1 MTLKNT
7 LVAGGIIV
15 ATTLGGA
22 TTAFAQVCGK
32 RDTVLS
38 RLAEKFGETRRSL
51 GLGANNG
58 IVEIFASEDTGSWTI
73 TVTMPDG
80 RMCLVA
86 SGQSYEDT
94 VDPLEHKE
102 EAAFESY
109 KMKGKQTF
117 TPL

>member
-1 MTLKNT
+1 MKKTLFT
-7 LVAGGIIV
+7 AVLIA
-15 ATTLGGA
+15 ATALSSLPSA
-22 TTAFAQVCGK
+22 AQVCGK

-38 RLAEKFGETRRSL
+38 RLADKFGETRRSL

-58 IVEIFASEDTGSWTI
+58 VVEIFASDDTGSWTI

-94 VDPLEHKE
+94 VDPLN
-102 EAAFESY
+102 ASDDA
-109 KMKGKQTF
+109 
-117 TPL
+117 

>member
-1 MTLKNT
+1 MKKSLFTAAL
-7 LVAGGIIV
+7 I
-15 ATTLGGA
+15 GA
-22 TTAFAQVCGK
+22 TALSSMPVAAEVCGK

-58 IVEIFASEDTGSWTI
+58 IVEVFASEDTGSWTI

-94 VDPLEHKE
+94 VDPLN
-102 EAAFESY
+102 ASDDA
-109 KMKGKQTF
+109 
-117 TPL
+117 

>member
-1 MTLKNT
+1 MKKTILSAA
-7 LVAGGIIV
+7 LI
-15 ATTLGGA
+15 GA
-22 TTAFAQVCGK
+22 TALMSMPAYAQVCGP

-38 RLAEKFGETRRSL
+38 RLADKFGETRRSL

-58 IVEIFASEDTGSWTI
+58 IVEIFASADTGSWTI

-94 VDPLEHKE
+94 VDPLQ
-102 EAAFESY
+102 ASDDA
-109 KMKGKQTF
+109 
-117 TPL
+117 